1 MASIIDNIVG
11 IVGLLTA
18 IFAVFLY
25 FRKPQEAM
33 DKRQALAD
41 KELDSKATILAGK
54 EMESKAALL
63 AQQVESEK
71 VLNEKKFAEM
81 NAKIDLSIISL
92 QQNIHDVDMKVNSL
106 VTTSNTFHFEMSNRL
121 TELATILRERLP
133 PRHGDK
139 HTNPLV

>member
-11 IVGLLTA
+11 IVGLITA

-33 DKRQALAD
+33 DKRQALSD

-71 VLNEKKFAEM
+71 ILNEKKFSEM
-81 NAKIDLSIISL
+81 NTKIDTSIVAL
-92 QQNIHDVDMKVNSL
+92 QQNIHDVDSKVNSL
-106 VTTSNTFHFEMSNRL
+106 VVTSNAFHFEMSNRL

-133 PRHGDK
+133 PK
-139 HTNPLV
+139 